1 MLVEGVTEALD
12 HQDEVMD
19 IVGLSIKR
27 AAKKLHRLELML
39 HNEPTEEAEMRDK
52 VVWQEKMSKLLKY
65 DVAKRLPTLR
75 EVQLAQY
82 KKQQTMTKKGGSH
95 LSYFPNLNH
104 LLPPSHS
111 RSQTNFN

>member
-39 HNEPTEEAEMRDK
+39 HNEPTEEAETRDK
-52 VVWQEKMSKLLKY
+52 VIWQEKMSKLLKY

-75 EVQLAQY
+75 EVQLTQY
-82 KKQQTMTKKGGSH
+82 KKQQTMNKKGDRKSVTR
-95 LSYFPNLNH
+95 
-104 LLPPSHS
+104 PSS
-111 RSQTNFN
+111 SNSLAQ